1 MAMDFSNPAWHQRI
15 NNYGS
20 TNPKI
25 GLYILGA
32 MNIVFDG
39 IENPH
44 KKNLLMRLLM
54 AFFSSI
60 TVLLLFCLAD
70 SSGTI
75 YSGWIALGLILIN
88 PVFRSVQG
96 ALLPEIPML
105 LFAMSA
111 LVCLQYASVNINL
124 ANKAWMG
131 ALGFGV
137 FAGLSVGCKLYAFAL
152 FPLFLAIIVLRF
164 SHYRWKAIPL
174 FVIPCLV
181 SFGIFALSNPI
192 LLQNFR
198 FGIAEMTTNHLAIWA
213 GEPFTWHKNSLAF
226 IFSYPFDLFHLKRY
240 LLSGDLP
247 VPEIAKVLF
256 FTYIVFL
263 WGTIKAISKKNFIAV
278 FWMLCSFAMVGYVV
292 LTMHRPWIIPK
303 VFLLPTTSVILMI
316 SQIEMNDFK
325 LFKRKLGKFRQKLFT
340 GNED

>member
-1 MAMDFSNPAWHQRI
+1 MDFSNPAWRQRM

-32 MNIVFDG
+32 MSLVLDS
-39 IENPH
+39 IENPLT
-44 KKNLLMRLLM
+44 KNLMMRLLM
-54 AFFSSI
+54 AFFSSV

-70 SSGTI
+70 SLGTL

-88 PVFRSVQG
+88 PVFRSVQC

-111 LVCLQYASVNINL
+111 LVCLQYASKSIIL
-124 ANKAWMG
+124 ANKAWRG

-164 SHYRWKAIPL
+164 SHYRWKAIAL
-174 FVIPCLV
+174 YFIPCFV
-181 SFGIFALSNPI
+181 SFGIFTLSNPI
-192 LLQNFR
+192 LFQNFWP
-198 FGIAEMTTNHLAIWA
+198 GIREMTTEHLAIWA
-213 GEPFTWHKNSLAF
+213 GEPFSWHKESLAF

-240 LLSGDLP
+240 QLSGDLP
-247 VPEIAKVLF
+247 VPEIVKVLF
-256 FTYIVFL
+256 FTYLVFL

-303 VFLLPTTSVILMI
+303 VFLLPTTSVILLI
-316 SQIEMNDFK
+316 SLIEITDIER
-325 LFKRKLGKFRQKLFT
+325 LSRKLVTFKKNLFS
-340 GNED
+340 